1 MVKKSPAVTKTPV
14 EELTYE
20 QAYAELE
27 GIVVLLEQ
35 EQTDLEATIA
45 WFERGQAL
53 AKQCQNLLD
62 QADLRVRTLGIDST
76 GSELDSAE

>member
-1 MVKKSPAVTKTPV
+1 MPKKSVIQTPV

-35 EQTDLEATIA
+35 EQTDLEATIT

-53 AKQCQNLLD
+53 AQHCQKLLD
-62 QADLRVRTLGIDST
+62 QAELRVRTLGVEPLMGNT
-76 GSELDSAE
+76 EEA

>member
-1 MVKKSPAVTKTPV
+1 MVKKSPAVTKTLV

-62 QADLRVRTLGIDST
+62 QAELRVRTLGIDST
-76 GSELDSAE
+76 GSELDTAE